1 MSYEQPFRPPPF
13 RHTPYRPWP
22 RPTAPVRRNPHPG
35 TLPACAPVPGHCY
48 GSHSGDDG
56 GRGETSFY
64 RAVAPTGTGGSAL
77 ILNSEFLILNWT
89 YTFSAKEKDAET
101 GLSYFG
107 ARYYSSDLSI
117 WLSVDPMSDK
127 YPSLSPYV
135 YCADNPVKLVDPN
148 GMEIGGDPKK
158 KKHYNTP
165 PSLKYIGF
173 FVRHSSAAIN
183 IGEVK
188 HNSSNISTVA
198 TRFATRGEILLGSAN
213 NQDDRGSQNGAF
225 RHTLWQAAI
234 TSMYGESV
242 AKQAGNAHEKNPSVD
257 LSQHYFSNLDEA
269 DQVVDLLNNQ
279 IGRSIGKQN
288 TGANMNELAQIVL
301 SEFESN
307 GLYTASQMAEGKY
320 VITLNRI
327 SESQYIQLKSI
338 FENLNCYGRT
348 PEEQG
353 DIDQQNKEK
362 MERLQQTWGTMK

>member
-1 MSYEQPFRPPPF
+1 MNPLTGICTSRGNALGYRYASPNGDGFPAAHLVTHS
-13 RHTPYRPWP
+13 HTDHSSLI
-22 RPTAPVRRNPHPG
+22 T
-35 TLPACAPVPGHCY
+35 VPS
-48 GSHSGDDG
+48 SH
-56 GRGETSFY
+56 
-64 RAVAPTGTGGSAL
+64 
-77 ILNSEFLILNWT
+77 
-89 YTFSAKEKDAET
+89 TFSAKERDSET

-127 YPSLSPYV
+127 YPGLSPYV

-279 IGRSIGKQN
+279 IGRRIGKQN

-301 SEFESN
+301 SEFESK

-320 VITLNRI
+320 VITLTRI

-353 DIDQQNKEK
+353 VIDQQNKEK
-362 MERLQQTWGTMK
+362 LERLQQTWGTMK